1 MLMKDHLEET
11 ADAAKK
17 VKSIRLELERC
28 QRELEACRLRMGELE
43 QGEALLAGENRLL
56 EMVAKGEALPSI
68 LDGICRLVEEIS
80 SGSLCS
86 ILLLD
91 ANDDRLWHGAAPS
104 LPASYTSAFDGRAI
118 GPETGPCGRATYFR
132 KPVIVCD
139 IAADP
144 LGNDYRELALAHG
157 LQACW
162 STPIFSSEGKVLGTF
177 AILSR
182 EPRSPA
188 AKDQKLME
196 RFTHLASIAIER
208 ARGEEALLRS
218 EAYLAEAQRLSRTD
232 SSGWNVATG
241 ELVRSAETFCILG
254 YERSIKPTLDLVL
267 KRVHSEELGLV
278 QRMID
283 SASRDGAVLDFE
295 HRLLMADGSFK
306 HVHVLAHSVRD
317 ESGKVE
323 YVGAMSDVT
332 AHHLAQQ
339 SLEREKRLLEMIAR
353 GDALAPNN
361 PQQFPS

>member
-1 MLMKDHLEET
+1 MI
-11 ADAAKK
+11 A
-17 VKSIRLELERC
+17 
-28 QRELEACRLRMGELE
+28 G
-43 QGEALLAGENRLL
+43 GGALG
-56 EMVAKGEALPSI
+56 SI
-68 LDGICRLVEEIS
+68 LDVLCRVVEEMS
-80 SGSLCS
+80 CGSLCS

-91 ANDDRLWHGAAPS
+91 EKGERLWSAAAPS
-104 LPASYTSAFDGRAI
+104 LPKGYAEQFNGRETASCW
-118 GPETGPCGRATYFR
+118 GPCATAALR
-132 KPVIVCD
+132 KEQVIAGD
-139 IAADP
+139 ILADP
-144 LGNDYRELALAHG
+144 LWERYRPLVLCHG

-218 EAYLAEAQRLSRTD
+218 EAYLAEAQRLSRTG
-232 SSGWNVATG
+232 SFGWNVATG
-241 ELVRSAETFCILG
+241 ELVWSAETFCILG

-323 YVGAMSDVT
+323 YVGAVSDVT